1 MLQKADIIIR
11 GGTIITMDRE
21 ERILQNADIV
31 ILDGE
36 IKYIGDNALSQY
48 SAATVIDCSDKIVMP
63 GLINA
68 HTHLPM
74 SLVRGIADDLR
85 LDVWLYGYIFPI
97 EKNFVNKEF
106 CRWGSLLSAL
116 EMIKS
121 GTTCFVDMYYYE
133 DVIAGAASELGMR
146 GICGETVLKF
156 PSPDAI
162 SYDIGFKYARA
173 FIEEWNGHRLIT
185 PAIAPHAPYTCT
197 PEILRE
203 SVKIAEDYNIPIL
216 IHISET
222 SFEVESAKKEWGMSP
237 VEYLNNL
244 GLFEAKTIAAHCVHI
259 DEKDMEILAKK
270 NVGVVHNP
278 TSNLKLA
285 SGIAPIARM
294 IEQGINV
301 AIGTDGAGS
310 NNDHDII
317 EEMRLTALLPKGVL
331 FNPTVV
337 PAKKVIRMATIEGA
351 RAIGLD
357 NIIGSIEVG
366 KRADIIT
373 LDMSGVHNIPNYN
386 ILPDSVYSRIV
397 YSAKSTDVNDVI
409 IDGKVIMLD
418 RNIITMDEE
427 YILKH
432 IDILANDITVFM
444 HKRESSLVDKLLAIG
459 GIEWKETFEVQ
470 VKTRV
475 DRPVNIDELISNE
488 NIKIVRK
495 STRDQFDTYLLF
507 NNSTAKIRYRED
519 EVIENGRLKET
530 IYTLTLVDRA
540 YEKEFPNFVLL
551 SGSCFSSIA
560 DKSLRFYK
568 EYFQPD
574 RIFEINKKRKRFRIL
589 YKGIDFAINV
599 DEITSPPDGGHF
611 IEIKSRTWSEND
623 AIKKAGLISELI
635 ELFRLQEHQLLKDD
649 YTEIFINKEN

>member
-1 MLQKADIIIR
+1 MKEKADIILK
-11 GGTIITMDRE
+11 GGTVITMDKD
-21 ERILQNADIV
+21 ERILVNADIAV
-31 ILDGE
+31 LDGE
-36 IKYIGDNALSQY
+36 IKYVGDNAALRF
-48 SAATVIDCSDKIVMP
+48 SAATVIDCSGRIVMP

-85 LDVWLYGYIFPI
+85 LDVWLYGYIFPV

-156 PSPDAI
+156 PSPDAL

-173 FIEEWNGHRLIT
+173 FIEEWHGHRLIT

-203 SVKIAEDYNIPIL
+203 AKKIAEDYNIPVL
-216 IHISET
+216 IHISEPA
-222 SFEVESAKKEWGMSP
+222 FEVENARKEWGMSP
-237 VEYLNNL
+237 VEYLESL
-244 GLFEAKTIAAHCVHI
+244 GLFEVKTIAAHCVHVN
-259 DEKDMEILAKK
+259 EKDMKILAKRH
-270 NVGVVHNP
+270 VGVSHNP

-285 SGIAPIARM
+285 SGIAPVSQM
-294 IEQGINV
+294 IENGIDV

-310 NNDHDII
+310 NNDHDMI
-317 EEMRLTALLPKGVL
+317 EEMRLAALLPKGLL

-337 PAKKVIRMATIEGA
+337 PAKKVIRMSTIEGA
-351 RAIGLD
+351 RAVGLD
-357 NIIGSIEVG
+357 GLIGSVEVG
-366 KRADIIT
+366 KRADLIT
-373 LDMSGVHNIPNYN
+373 LDLSGVHNIPQYN
-386 ILPDSVYSRIV
+386 ILSDSIYSRIV
-397 YSAKSTDVNDVI
+397 YAAKSSDVNDVI

-418 RNIITMDEE
+418 RKIITMDED
-427 YILKH
+427 YIIKH
-432 IDILANDITVFM
+432 IESLAGDITAFM

-475 DRPVNIDELISNE
+475 EGTVNIDEMLASE
-488 NIKIVRK
+488 NIKLIRK

-519 EVIENGRLKET
+519 EVTENGKLIET

-560 DKSLRFYK
+560 DKSLRFYR

-574 RIFEINKKRKRFRIL
+574 NIFEINKKRKRYRIL

-599 DEITSPPDGGHF
+599 DEITNPREGGF
-611 IEIKSRTWSEND
+611 FVEIKSRTWSEND
-623 AIKKAGLISELI
+623 AIKKAALISELI
-635 ELFRLQEHQLLKDD
+635 QLFRLSEQNLLKDD
-649 YTEIFINKEN
+649 YTELFLGG

>member
-1 MLQKADIIIR
+1 MLQKADVIIR
-11 GGTIITMDRE
+11 GGTIVTMDKS
-21 ERILQNADIV
+21 ERILNNADIV
-31 ILDGE
+31 IIDGE

-48 SAATVIDCSDKIVMP
+48 SAATVIDCSQKIVMP

-85 LDVWLYGYIFPI
+85 LDVWLYGYIFPV

-106 CRWGSLLSAL
+106 CRWGTLLSAL

-156 PSPDAI
+156 PSPDAL

-197 PEILRE
+197 PEILKE
-203 SVKIAEDYNIPIL
+203 AKKIAEDYNIPVL

-222 SFEVESAKKEWGMSP
+222 SFEVENAKKEWGMSP
-237 VEYLNNL
+237 VEYLENL
-244 GLFEAKTIAAHCVHI
+244 GLFDVKTIAAHCVNI
-259 DEKDMEILAKK
+259 NEKDMKILSKRK
-270 NVGVVHNP
+270 VGVAHNP

-285 SGIAPIARM
+285 SGIAPVASM
-294 IEQGINV
+294 IENGIDV

-310 NNDHDII
+310 NNDHDMI
-317 EEMRLTALLPKGVL
+317 EEMRLTALLPKGIL

-351 RAIGLD
+351 RAIGLE
-357 NIIGSIEVG
+357 NQIGSLEVG

-373 LDMSGVHNIPNYN
+373 LDMSGVHNIPAYN
-386 ILPDSVYSRIV
+386 ILSDSVYSRIV
-397 YSAKSTDVNDVI
+397 YAAKASDVNDVI

-418 RNIITMDEE
+418 KKILTMDED

-432 IDILANDITVFM
+432 IDSLAKDITAFM
-444 HKRESSLVDKLLAIG
+444 YKRESSLVDKLLAIG

-470 VKTRV
+470 VKTKV
-475 DRPVNIDELISNE
+475 DKSVDIDELIANE
-488 NIKIVRK
+488 NIKLVRK

-519 EVIENGRLKET
+519 EVTENGKLIET

-560 DKSLRFYK
+560 DKSLRFYR

-574 RIFEINKKRKRFRIL
+574 KIFEINKKRRRYRIL

-599 DEITSPPDGGHF
+599 DEITNPPNGGHF

-623 AIKKAGLISELI
+623 AIKKAALISELI
-635 ELFRLQEHQLLKDD
+635 QLFKLSEQNLLKDD
-649 YTEIFINKEN
+649 YTEIFINK

>member
-1 MLQKADIIIR
+1 MLNKADIILKSGI
-11 GGTIITMDRE
+11 IITMDRD
-21 ERILQNADIV
+21 ERVLNNADVV
-31 ILDGE
+31 IMDGE
-36 IKYIGDNALSQY
+36 IKYIGENALSKY
-48 SAATVIDCSDKIVMP
+48 NAATIIDCSGRVVMP

-68 HTHLPM
+68 HTHMPM

-85 LDVWLYGYIFPI
+85 LDVWLYGYIFPV

-133 DVIAGAASELGMR
+133 DVIAGAASELGIR

-173 FIEEWNGHRLIT
+173 YIEEWQGHRLIT

-203 SVKIAEDYNIPIL
+203 AKRIAEDYNIPVL

-222 SFEVESAKKEWGMSP
+222 AFEVENARKEWGMSP
-237 VEYLNNL
+237 VEYLDNL
-244 GLFEAKTIAAHCVHI
+244 GLFEVKTIAAHCVHVN
-259 DEKDMEILAKK
+259 EKDMKILSKYK
-270 NVGVVHNP
+270 VGVVHNP

-285 SGIAPIARM
+285 SGIAPISQM
-294 IEQGINV
+294 IDVGIDV

-310 NNDHDII
+310 NNDHDMI
-317 EEMRLTALLPKGVL
+317 EEMRLTALLPKGIL

-337 PAKKVIRMATIEGA
+337 PAKKVIKMATIEGA
-351 RAIGLD
+351 KAIGLD
-357 NIIGSIEVG
+357 GLIGSIEVG

-373 LDMSGVHNIPNYN
+373 IDMRGVHNIPQYN
-386 ILPDSVYSRIV
+386 ILADSLYSRIV
-397 YSAKSTDVNDVI
+397 YAAKSSDVNDVI

-418 RNIITMDEE
+418 KKILTMDEG

-432 IDILANDITVFM
+432 IESIANEITIFM
-444 HKRESSLVDKLLAIG
+444 QKRESSLVDKLLAIG

-470 VKTRV
+470 VKIRINKGF
-475 DRPVNIDELISNE
+475 NIDEILSNE
-488 NIKIVRK
+488 NIKLIRK

-519 EVIENGRLKET
+519 EVTENGKLIET

-560 DKSLRFYK
+560 DKSLRFYR

-574 RIFEINKKRKRFRIL
+574 NIFEINKKRKRYRIL
-589 YKGIDFAINV
+589 YKGIDFAVNV
-599 DEITSPPDGGHF
+599 DEITNPKDGGFF

-623 AIKKAGLISELI
+623 AIKKATLISELI
-635 ELFRLQEHQLLKDD
+635 QLFKLSEHNLLKDD
-649 YTEIFINKEN
+649 YTELFLNK

>member
-1 MLQKADIIIR
+1 MQEKVDIILK
-11 GGTIITMDRE
+11 GGTIVTMDKD
-21 ERILQNADIV
+21 ERILNNADIA

-36 IKYIGDNALSQY
+36 IKYIGDNATSLYNS
-48 SAATVIDCSDKIVMP
+48 SAIIDCTKRVVLP

-85 LDVWLYGYIFPI
+85 LDVWLYGYIFPV

-106 CRWGSLLSAL
+106 CRWGSLLSAI

-173 FIEEWNGHRLIT
+173 FIEEWTGHRLIT

-197 PEILRE
+197 SEILKE
-203 SVKIAEDYNIPIL
+203 AKKIAEDYNIPVL
-216 IHISET
+216 IHLSET
-222 SFEVESAKKEWGMSP
+222 TFEVESARKEWGMSP
-237 VEYLNNL
+237 VEYLDNL
-244 GLFEAKTIAAHCVHI
+244 GIFEVKTIAAHCVHVS
-259 DEKDMEILAKK
+259 DKDMKILAKRG
-270 NVGVVHNP
+270 VGVAHNP

-285 SGIAPIARM
+285 SGIAPVAQM
-294 IEQGINV
+294 VENGIDV

-317 EEMRLTALLPKGVL
+317 EEMRMAALLPKGVL

-337 PAKKVIRMATIEGA
+337 PAKKVVRMATIDGA
-351 RAIGLD
+351 KAIGLQSL
-357 NIIGSIEVG
+357 IGSIEVG

-373 LDMSGVHNIPNYN
+373 LDLSGVHNIPQYN
-386 ILPDSVYSRIV
+386 ILPDSIYSRIV
-397 YSAKSTDVNDVI
+397 YAAKSTDVNDVI
-409 IDGKVIMLD
+409 IDGKIIMLD
-418 RNIITMDEE
+418 RKILTMDEE
-427 YILKH
+427 YVLKH
-432 IDILANDITVFM
+432 VELLSSEITAFM

-470 VKTRV
+470 VKTKI
-475 DRPVNIDELISNE
+475 DGSVNIDEIISNE
-488 NIKIVRK
+488 NIKLVRK
-495 STRDQFDTYLLF
+495 STREQFDSYLLF
-507 NNSTAKIRYRED
+507 NNATAKIRYRED
-519 EVIENGRLKET
+519 EVTENGKLIET

-560 DKSLRFYK
+560 DKSLRFYR

-574 RIFEINKKRKRFRIL
+574 RIFEINKKRRRYRIL

-599 DEITSPPDGGHF
+599 DEITKPSNGGYF

-623 AIKKAGLISELI
+623 AIKKAALISELI
-635 ELFRLQEHQLLKDD
+635 GLFKLSEHNLLKDD
-649 YTEIFINKEN
+649 YTELFLNK

>member
-1 MLQKADIIIR
+1 MLQKADVIIR
-11 GGTIITMDRE
+11 GGTVVTMDKS
-21 ERILQNADIV
+21 ERILNNADIV

-48 SAATVIDCSDKIVMP
+48 SAATVIDCSQRIVMP

-85 LDVWLYGYIFPI
+85 LDVWLYGYIFPV

-106 CRWGSLLSAL
+106 CRWGTLLSAL

-173 FIEEWNGHRLIT
+173 FIEEWRGHRLIT

-197 PEILRE
+197 PEILKEAR
-203 SVKIAEDYNIPIL
+203 KIAEDYNIPVL
-216 IHISET
+216 IHLAET
-222 SFEVESAKKEWGMSP
+222 SFEVESARREWGMSP
-237 VEYLNNL
+237 IEYLESL
-244 GLFEAKTIAAHCVHI
+244 GVFDVKTIAAHCVHI
-259 DEKDMEILAKK
+259 NENDMKILSGR
-270 NVGVVHNP
+270 NVGVAHNP

-285 SGIAPIARM
+285 SGIAPVAAM
-294 IEQGINV
+294 IENGINV

-310 NNDHDII
+310 NNDHDMI
-317 EEMRLTALLPKGVL
+317 EEMRLTALLPKGML

-337 PAKKVIRMATIEGA
+337 PARKVIRMATIEGA
-351 RAIGLD
+351 RAIGLESQ
-357 NIIGSIEVG
+357 IGSIEVG

-373 LDMSGVHNIPNYN
+373 LDMSGVHNIPAYN
-386 ILPDSVYSRIV
+386 ILQDSVYSRIV
-397 YSAKSTDVNDVI
+397 YAAKASDVNDVI

-418 RNIITMDEE
+418 RKILTMDED

-432 IDILANDITVFM
+432 IESLSGDITAFM
-444 HKRESSLVDKLLAIG
+444 YKRESSLVDKLLAIG

-470 VKTRV
+470 VKTKV
-475 DRPVNIDELISNE
+475 DKTVDIDELIANE
-488 NIKIVRK
+488 NIKLIRK

-507 NNSTAKIRYRED
+507 NNQTAKIRYRED
-519 EVIENGRLKET
+519 EVTENGRLIET

-574 RIFEINKKRKRFRIL
+574 RIFEINKKRKRYRIL

-599 DEITSPPDGGHF
+599 DEITNPTGGGNF

-623 AIKKAGLISELI
+623 AIKKAALISQLI
-635 ELFRLQEHQLLKDD
+635 QLFRLSEQNLLKDD
-649 YTEIFINKEN
+649 YTEIFINK

>member
-1 MLQKADIIIR
+1 MMQEKADVIIR
-11 GGTIITMDRE
+11 GGIILTMDQD
-21 ERILQNADIV
+21 ERILYNSDIV

-36 IKYIGDNALSQY
+36 IRYIGENALNRY
-48 SAATVIDCSDKIVMP
+48 TAATVIDCSDRVVMP

-85 LDVWLYGYIFPI
+85 LDVWLYGYIFPV

-121 GTTCFVDMYYYE
+121 GTTCFVDMYYFE

-156 PSPDAI
+156 PSPDAL

-173 FIEEWNGHRLIT
+173 FIEEWHGHRLIT

-197 PEILRE
+197 PDILKE
-203 SVKIAEDYNIPIL
+203 AKKISEDYDIPVI
-216 IHISET
+216 IHVSET
-222 SFEVESAKKEWGMSP
+222 SYEVENAKKEWGSTP
-237 VEYLNNL
+237 IEYLENL
-244 GLFEAKTIAAHCVHI
+244 GFFETKTIAAHCVHI
-259 DEKDMEILAKK
+259 NEKDMEILAKR
-270 NVGVVHNP
+270 NVGVAHNP

-285 SGIAPIARM
+285 SGIAPVAAM
-294 IEQGINV
+294 LEHGINV

-310 NNDHDII
+310 NNDHDMI

-351 RAIGLD
+351 RAIGLQ
-357 NIIGSIEVG
+357 NLIGSIEVG
-366 KRADIIT
+366 KRADLIT
-373 LDMSGVHNIPNYN
+373 LDMSGLHNIPAYN
-386 ILPDSVYSRIV
+386 ILPDSIYSRIV
-397 YSAKSTDVNDVI
+397 YAAKSSDVNDVI

-418 RNIITMDEE
+418 RKILTMDEE

-432 IDILANDITVFM
+432 IEVLKSNITGFM

-475 DRPVNIDELISNE
+475 NTNVNIDEIISNE
-488 NIKIVRK
+488 NIKLIRR

-519 EVIENGRLKET
+519 EVTEDKKLIET

-560 DKSLRFYK
+560 DKSLRFYR

-574 RIFEINKKRKRFRIL
+574 RVFEINKRRKRYRIL

-599 DEITSPPDGGHF
+599 DEITNPRDGGYF

-623 AIKKAGLISELI
+623 AIKKAALISELI
-635 ELFRLQEHQLLKDD
+635 QLFKLSEGNLLKDD
-649 YTEIFINKEN
+649 YPDLFLEKL

>member
-1 MLQKADIIIR
+1 MQQKADIILK
-11 GGTIITMDRE
+11 GGTVLTMDRE
-21 ERILQNADIV
+21 ERILGRADIA

-36 IKYIGDNALSQY
+36 IRYIGDNALSLY
-48 SAATVIDCSDKIVMP
+48 NASTIIDCTGRVVMP

-85 LDVWLYGYIFPI
+85 LDVWLYGYIFPV

-173 FIEEWNGHRLIT
+173 FIEEWHGHRLIT

-197 PEILRE
+197 PDILKEAR
-203 SVKIAEDYNIPIL
+203 KIAEDYNIPVL
-216 IHISET
+216 IHVSET
-222 SFEVESAKKEWGMSP
+222 AFEVENARKEWGMSP
-237 VEYLNNL
+237 VEYLDNL

-259 DEKDMEILAKK
+259 NEKDMKILAEHR
-270 NVGVVHNP
+270 VGVAHNP

-285 SGIAPIARM
+285 SGIAPVARM
-294 IEQGINV
+294 IENGIDV

-317 EEMRLTALLPKGVL
+317 EEMRLTALLPKGIL
-331 FNPTVV
+331 YNPTVV
-337 PAKKVIRMATIEGA
+337 PAKKVVQMATIEGA

-357 NIIGSIEVG
+357 QVIGSVEVG
-366 KRADIIT
+366 KRADLIT
-373 LDMSGVHNIPNYN
+373 IDLSGVHNIPQYN
-386 ILPDSVYSRIV
+386 ILSDSIYSRIV
-397 YSAKSTDVNDVI
+397 YAAKSSDVNDVI

-418 RNIITMDEE
+418 KKILTMDED

-432 IDILANDITVFM
+432 IESLSGEITAFM

-475 DRPVNIDELISNE
+475 DGPVNIDEIISNE
-488 NIKIVRK
+488 NIKLIRK

-519 EVIENGRLKET
+519 EVTENGKLIET

-560 DKSLRFYK
+560 DKSLRFYR

-589 YKGIDFAINV
+589 YKGIDFAVNV
-599 DEITSPPDGGHF
+599 DEITNPKDGGYF
-611 IEIKSRTWSEND
+611 IEVKSRTWSEND
-623 AIKKAGLISELI
+623 AIKKAALISELI
-635 ELFRLQEHQLLKDD
+635 QLFRLSEQNLLKDD
-649 YTEIFINKEN
+649 YTELFLDK

>member
-1 MLQKADIIIR
+1 MLQKADVIIR
-11 GGTIITMDRE
+11 GGTVVTMDKS
-21 ERILQNADIV
+21 ERILNNADIV

-48 SAATVIDCSDKIVMP
+48 SAATVIDCSQRIVMP

-85 LDVWLYGYIFPI
+85 LDVWLYGYIFPV

-106 CRWGSLLSAL
+106 CRWGTLLSAL

-173 FIEEWNGHRLIT
+173 FIEEWRGHRLIT

-197 PEILRE
+197 PEILKEAR
-203 SVKIAEDYNIPIL
+203 KIAEDYNIPVL
-216 IHISET
+216 IHLAET
-222 SFEVESAKKEWGMSP
+222 SFEVESARREWGMSP
-237 VEYLNNL
+237 IEYLESL
-244 GLFEAKTIAAHCVHI
+244 GVFDVKTIAAHCVHI
-259 DEKDMEILAKK
+259 NENDMKILSGR
-270 NVGVVHNP
+270 NVGVAHNP

-285 SGIAPIARM
+285 SGIAPVAAM
-294 IEQGINV
+294 IENGINV

-310 NNDHDII
+310 NNDHDMI
-317 EEMRLTALLPKGVL
+317 EEMRLTALLPKGML

-337 PAKKVIRMATIEGA
+337 PARKVIRMATIEGA
-351 RAIGLD
+351 RAIGLESQ
-357 NIIGSIEVG
+357 IGSIEVG

-373 LDMSGVHNIPNYN
+373 LDMSGVHNIPAYN
-386 ILPDSVYSRIV
+386 ILQDSVYSRIV
-397 YSAKSTDVNDVI
+397 YAAKASDVNDVI

-418 RNIITMDEE
+418 RKILTMDED

-432 IDILANDITVFM
+432 IESLSGDITAFM
-444 HKRESSLVDKLLAIG
+444 YKRESSLVDKLLAIG

-470 VKTRV
+470 VKTKV
-475 DRPVNIDELISNE
+475 DKTVDIDELIANE
-488 NIKIVRK
+488 NIKLIRK

-507 NNSTAKIRYRED
+507 NNQTAKIRYRED
-519 EVIENGRLKET
+519 EVTENGRLIET

-574 RIFEINKKRKRFRIL
+574 RIFEINKKRKRYRIL

-599 DEITSPPDGGHF
+599 DEITNPAGGGNF

-623 AIKKAGLISELI
+623 AIKKAALISQLI
-635 ELFRLQEHQLLKDD
+635 QLFRLSEQNLLKDD
-649 YTEIFINKEN
+649 YTEIFINK

>member
-1 MLQKADIIIR
+1 MQQKADIILK
-11 GGTIITMDRE
+11 GGIVLTMDRN
-21 ERILQNADIV
+21 ERVLFNADVV

-36 IKYIGDNALSQY
+36 IKYVGDNALAKY
-48 SAATVIDCSDKIVMP
+48 NAATIIDCTGRVVMP
-63 GLINA
+63 GFINA

-133 DVIAGAASELGMR
+133 DVIAGAASEIGMR

-156 PSPDAI
+156 PSPDAV

-173 FIEEWNGHRLIT
+173 FIEEWHGHRLIT

-197 PEILRE
+197 PEILKEAR
-203 SVKIAEDYNIPIL
+203 KIAEDYNIPVL
-216 IHISET
+216 IHVSET
-222 SFEVESAKKEWGMSP
+222 AFEVENARKEWGMSP
-237 VEYLNNL
+237 VKYLESL
-244 GLFEAKTIAAHCVHI
+244 GLFEVKTIAAHCVHI
-259 DEKDMEILAKK
+259 NDEDMNILARYK
-270 NVGVVHNP
+270 VGVAHNP

-285 SGIAPIARM
+285 SGIAPVASM
-294 IEQGINV
+294 IEKGIDV
-301 AIGTDGAGS
+301 ALGTDGAGS
-310 NNDHDII
+310 NNDHDMV
-317 EEMRLTALLPKGVL
+317 EEMRLAALLPKGIL
-331 FNPTVV
+331 YNPTIV

-357 NIIGSIEVG
+357 DIIGSIEVG

-373 LDMSGVHNIPNYN
+373 IDFSGVHNLPQYD

-397 YSAKSTDVNDVI
+397 YAAKSTDVNDVI

-418 RNIITMDEE
+418 RKILTMDEE

-432 IDILANDITVFM
+432 IDALANEIIAFM

-470 VKTRV
+470 VKTKV
-475 DRPVNIDELISNE
+475 DRDINIDELLSNE
-488 NIKIVRK
+488 NIKLIRK

-574 RIFEINKKRKRFRIL
+574 RIFEINKKRKRYRIL

-599 DEITSPPDGGHF
+599 DEITKPEKGGNF

-623 AIKKAGLISELI
+623 AIRKAALISELI
-635 ELFRLQEHQLLKDD
+635 QLFRLSEQNLLKDD
-649 YTEIFINKEN
+649 YTELFLNAT

>member
-1 MLQKADIIIR
+1 MYEKADIILK
-11 GGTIITMDRE
+11 GGIVITMDKNDKV
-21 ERILQNADIV
+21 LFNTDIV
-31 ILDGE
+31 IRDGE
-36 IKYIGDNALSQY
+36 IKFIGDNATAKY
-48 SAATVIDCSDKIVMP
+48 NAATVIDCRDRIVMP

-106 CRWGSLLSAL
+106 CRWGSLLSVL

-133 DVIAGAASELGMR
+133 DVIAGAASEIGMR

-156 PSPDAI
+156 PSPDAV

-197 PEILRE
+197 PDILKE
-203 SVKIAEDYNIPIL
+203 AKKIAEDYKIPVL
-216 IHISET
+216 IHLSET
-222 SFEVESAKKEWGMSP
+222 TFEVENARKEWGTSP
-237 VEYLNNL
+237 IEYLENL
-244 GLFEAKTIAAHCVHI
+244 GLFEVKTIAAHCVHI
-259 DEKDMEILAKK
+259 NENDMKILSKHK
-270 NVGVVHNP
+270 VGVAHNP

-285 SGIAPIARM
+285 SGIAPIAQM
-294 IEQGINV
+294 IENGIDI

-310 NNDHDII
+310 NNDHDMI
-317 EEMRLTALLPKGVL
+317 EEMRLTALLPKGIL
-331 FNPTVV
+331 YNPTVV
-337 PAKKVIRMATIEGA
+337 PAKKVIKMATIEGA
-351 RAIGLD
+351 RAIGLED
-357 NIIGSIEVG
+357 IIGSIEVG

-373 LDMSGVHNIPNYN
+373 IDMSGVHTIPKYH
-386 ILPDSVYSRIV
+386 ILPDSIYSRIV
-397 YSAKSTDVNDVI
+397 YSTKSSDINDVI

-418 RNIITMDEE
+418 KKILTMDEE

-432 IDILANDITVFM
+432 IETLSNEITIFM

-470 VKTRV
+470 VKTKV
-475 DRPVNIDELISNE
+475 EGFINVDELLSNE
-488 NIKIVRK
+488 NIKLIRK
-495 STRDQFDTYLLF
+495 STRDQFDTYFLF
-507 NNSTAKIRYRED
+507 NNLTAKIRYRED
-519 EVIENGRLKET
+519 EVTENGKLIET

-574 RIFEINKKRKRFRIL
+574 RLFEIHKKRKRYRIL

-599 DEITSPPDGGHF
+599 DEIINPKDGGHF

-623 AIKKAGLISELI
+623 AIKKAALISELI
-635 ELFRLQEHQLLKDD
+635 QLFRLSEQNLLKDD
-649 YTEIFINKEN
+649 YTELFLNK

>member
-1 MLQKADIIIR
+1 MMLEKADIIMR
-11 GGTIITMDRE
+11 GGMIITMDSA
-21 ERILQNADIV
+21 ERILRGADIV
-31 ILDGE
+31 IMDGE
-36 IKYIGDNALSQY
+36 IRYVGENALSQY
-48 SAATVIDCSDKIVMP
+48 TAATVIDCSDRVVLP
-63 GLINA
+63 GFINA

-85 LDVWLYGYIFPI
+85 LDVWLYGYIFPV

-106 CRWGSLLSAL
+106 CRWGSLLSAI

-121 GTTCFVDMYYYE
+121 GTTCFVDMYYFE

-173 FIEEWNGHRLIT
+173 FIEEWHGHRLIT

-203 SVKIAEDYNIPIL
+203 AKKIAEDYDIPIL
-216 IHISET
+216 IHVSET
-222 SFEVESAKKEWGMSP
+222 AFEVEGAKKEWGMSP
-237 VEYLNNL
+237 VEYLDSL
-244 GLFEAKTIAAHCVHI
+244 GIFEAKTIAAHCVHI
-259 DEKDMEILAKK
+259 DEQDMEILKRK
-270 NVGVVHNP
+270 GVGVVHNP

-285 SGIAPIARM
+285 SGIAPVAKM
-294 IEQGINV
+294 LEHNINV

-310 NNDHDII
+310 NNDHDMI
-317 EEMRLTALLPKGVL
+317 EEIRLTALLPKGAL

-337 PAKKVIRMATIEGA
+337 PAKKVVRMATIEGA

-357 NIIGSIEVG
+357 TLIGSIEIG

-373 LDMSGVHNIPNYN
+373 FDLSGVHNIPAYN
-386 ILPDSVYSRIV
+386 ILPDGIYSRIV
-397 YSAKSTDVNDVI
+397 YAAKSSDVNDVI

-418 RNIITMDEE
+418 KKILTMDED
-427 YILKH
+427 YVLKH
-432 IDILANDITVFM
+432 IDTLAGEITSFM

-470 VKTRV
+470 VKAVV
-475 DRPVNIDELISNE
+475 DRFIDVDSIIANE
-488 NIKIVRK
+488 NIKLVRK

-519 EVIENGRLKET
+519 EVTENRRLIET

-540 YEKEFPNFVLL
+540 YEKEFANFVLL

-560 DKSLRFYK
+560 DKSLRFYR

-574 RIFEINKKRKRFRIL
+574 RIFEINKKRKRYRIL

-599 DEITSPPDGGHF
+599 DEITNPKEGGYF
-611 IEIKSRTWSEND
+611 VEIKSRTWSEND
-623 AIKKAGLISELI
+623 AIKKAGLVSELI
-635 ELFRLQEHQLLKDD
+635 ELFRFDTQNLLKDD
-649 YTEIFINKEN
+649 YTEIFLNR